1 MSEINK
7 NFDENFDNYICQFTR
22 SRDYLDET
30 NDEEEDNGNKN
41 DKRKQRKNDNDGI
54 LQHSLEYTPIQF
66 NYHDSDITLPNSFQP
81 ENLTP
86 YVVFSEFF
94 SKKQVELIVQHTN
107 LYAYYQNTKRNNSSD
122 NNRRKWTELTV
133 NELKIWLALVIYMGI
148 FKLPSIEDYWKS
160 DDIYPTHEI
169 TNLMSLLRFQQ
180 ISRMI
185 DLFEFNLFLTN
196 ILFFLN
202 FFTLN
207 DICMS
212 QTLQNKRIF
221 FQNLNLWLPTFAIYP
236 KNYIYLHLTL
246 R

>member
-1 MSEINK
+1 MLEINENIDK
-7 NFDENFDNYICQFTR
+7 NFDNYICQFTR
-22 SRDYLDET
+22 SRDHLDEV

-41 DKRKQRKNDNDGI
+41 DKRKQRKNDNDGFS
-54 LQHSLEYTPIQF
+54 QHSSEYTPIQF

-81 ENLTP
+81 ESLITP
-86 YVVFSEFF
+86 YVIFSEFF

-122 NNRRKWTELTV
+122 NNRKWTELTV

-180 ISRMI
+180 ISKMI
-185 DLFEFNLFLTN
+185 NLFEFNLFLK
-196 ILFFLN
+196 FFN
-202 FFTLN
+202 
-207 DICMS
+207 
-212 QTLQNKRIF
+212 
-221 FQNLNLWLPTFAIYP
+221 
-236 KNYIYLHLTL
+236 
-246 R
+246 